1 MTPMVRSCRTV
12 PFLLFSLAVAACTPP
27 QPTFKGSDVTGA
39 DWGGDIALTAQTGK
53 RVSTADHRGKILV
66 IFFGFTN
73 CPDICSPTLAK
84 LAALRK
90 ALGPDARQ
98 VQVFFVTVD
107 PAHDTPQRLASF
119 LPKFDPTFVGLTGT
133 ADEVV
138 AAEREYKVLATPAG
152 ASSERF
158 DHSGSVMVKD
168 KAGKLR
174 LVWRNDLSVD
184 DMAQDIRLLQKMP
197 TNKG

>member
-1 MTPMVRSCRTV
+1 MVRNARTGLL
-12 PFLLFSLAVAACTPP
+12 LLFALTIGACTPP

-39 DWGGDIALTAQTGK
+39 DWGGDITLTAQTGK
-53 RVSTADHRGKILV
+53 RASTADYRGKTLV

-90 ALGPDARQ
+90 ALGPDAGQ
-98 VQVFFVTVD
+98 VQVLFVTVD
-107 PAHDTPQRLASF
+107 PANDTPERLASF

-133 ADEVV
+133 AEEVAT
-138 AAEREYKVLATPAG
+138 AAREYKVISVPAG
-152 ASSERF
+152 ASGERF

-168 KAGKLR
+168 KSGQLR

-184 DMAQDIRLLQKMP
+184 DMAQDVRLLQQMP
-197 TNKG
+197 ANAD